1 MNEMTILS
9 IAFALDKKSYLGIAE
24 SCLVLRLQFKG
35 RDIISI
41 KDLTREEI
49 DYVLEITN
57 AMEPVARSSSDMLR
71 GRILATLFF
80 EPSTRTRLSFEA
92 AMHKLGGSA
101 IGFAEAEIASVKK
114 GENLADTIR
123 VVENYSDIIALRHPL
138 EGAARLAAEFAE
150 VPIINAGSGAEEH
163 PTQALLDIYTVW
175 RELKRIDG
183 LNIALVGDLRYG
195 RTVHSL
201 AYALSLYDV
210 KLHLVSPES
219 LRMRRE
225 VLDTIK
231 ERIKVVEKRTIDEV
245 IPKLDVLYMTR
256 IQKERFPDAAEYAK
270 VKGSYKVDLQ
280 LLENAKKDMVIL
292 HPLPRIDEIAA
303 EVDATPHA
311 RYFQQ
316 VWNGIVTRMAL
327 LALILGATS

>member
-1 MNEMTILS
+1 VVVSNNIKRVICPLS
-9 IAFALDKKSYLGIAE
+9 EFVWCPGLE
-24 SCLVLRLQFKG
+24 FRG

-41 KDLTREEI
+41 KDFTREEI
-49 DYVLEITN
+49 DYILKIAS
-57 AMEPVARSSSDMLR
+57 AMEPIAKSGSDMLH
-71 GRILATLFF
+71 GKTLATLFF

-101 IGFAEAEIASVKK
+101 IGFAEAEIASVRK
-114 GENLADTIR
+114 GENLADTVR
-123 VVENYSDIIALRHPL
+123 VVENYADVIAVRHPL
-138 EGAARLAAEFAE
+138 EGAARLAAEFSQ
-150 VPIINAGSGAEEH
+150 VPIINAGSGGEEH
-163 PTQALLDIYTVW
+163 PTQALLDLYTIW
-175 RELKRIDG
+175 KELGKIDG
-183 LNIALVGDLRYG
+183 LTIALVGDLRYG

-210 KLHLVSPES
+210 KLHLVSPEL

-225 VLDTIK
+225 VLDTIGGRIRVT
-231 ERIKVVEKRTIDEV
+231 ERTALEDLSKV
-245 IPKLDVLYMTR
+245 DVLYVTR

-270 VKGSYKVDLQ
+270 VKGSYKIDLN
-280 LLENAKKDMVIL
+280 LLKDAKKDMIIL
-292 HPLPRIDEIAA
+292 HPLPRVDEISP

-327 LALILGATS
+327 LALILGATE

>member
-1 MNEMTILS
+1 VS
-9 IAFALDKKSYLGIAE
+9 
-24 SCLVLRLQFKG
+24 RLKFKG

-41 KDLTREEI
+41 KDFTREEI
-49 DYVLEITN
+49 DYILKIAS
-57 AMEPVARSSSDMLR
+57 AMEPIAKSGSDMLH
-71 GRILATLFF
+71 GKMLATLFY

-92 AMHKLGGSA
+92 AMRKLGGSA

-114 GENLADTIR
+114 GENLADTVR
-123 VVENYSDIIALRHPL
+123 VVEKYADVIALRHPL

-163 PTQALLDIYTVW
+163 PTQALLDLYTIW
-175 RELKRIDG
+175 KELGRIDT

-231 ERIKVVEKRTIDEV
+231 ERIKVVEKRTIEEV
-245 IPKLDVLYMTR
+245 LPKLDVLYVTR
-256 IQKERFPDAAEYAK
+256 IQKERFPDAVEYAK
-270 VKGSYKVDLQ
+270 VKGSYRVDLK
-280 LLENAKKDMVIL
+280 LLEGAKKDMIIL
-292 HPLPRIDEIAA
+292 HPLPRVDEIAA

-327 LALILGATS
+327 LTLILGAAE